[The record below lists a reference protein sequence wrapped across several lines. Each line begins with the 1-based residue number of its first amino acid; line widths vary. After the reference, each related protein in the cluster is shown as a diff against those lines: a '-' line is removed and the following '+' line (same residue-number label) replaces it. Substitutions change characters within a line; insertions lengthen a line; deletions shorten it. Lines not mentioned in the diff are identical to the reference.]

1 LRWLFRH
8 EGFETLADRLLFF
21 DESGINLAMT
31 RTHARAPK
39 GQRAHGDVPK
49 NWGDSV
55 SLAAGIGLRGL
66 VAPLMLRGSM
76 TGDTFEAYIE
86 QFVLPVLRPGDILLW
101 DNLAAHKRASVRE
114 LVQSVDATI
123 VFLPP
128 YSPDTNPIEMAWS
141 KVKTI
146 LRSYAARSWDQLI
159 DAVVAAFSAVTVADI
174 ASWFRHCGYQL
185 HGKPL

>member
-1 LRWLFRH
+1 
-8 EGFETLADRLLFF
+8 
-21 DESGINLAMT
+21 MT
-31 RTHARAPK
+31 RTYARAPK
-39 GQRAHGDVPK
+39 GQRAHGDAPK

-76 TGDTFEAYIE
+76 NGDAFEAYVE
-86 QFVLPVLRPGDILLW
+86 QFVLPALRPGDILLW
-101 DNLAAHKRASVRE
+101 DNLAAHKRASVRQ
-114 LVQSVDATI
+114 LVESVGASI

-146 LRSYAARSWDQLI
+146 LRSHAARSWDHLV
-159 DAVVAAFSAVTVADI
+159 DAVVAALSAVTTGDI
-174 ASWFRHCGYQL
+174 AAWFRHCGYQP